1 MTGWSVLKT
10 PVYLGSVMFSAGR
23 RLDTA
28 YDDSQLTL
36 MTDDI
41 LTKCEMLRFG

>member
-1 MTGWSVLKT
+1 MVSFEDTGVFGFSHVQRWS
-10 PVYLGSVMFSAGR
+10 AA
-23 RLDTA
+23 A